1 MKLISLQL
9 YNFRQFYGKTPQ
21 IKFADERENTTVIH
35 GNNGAGKTA
44 LLNAFTWVLY
54 EQFTAAFAAPQM
66 LINKRAI
73 TEVKEGSAVECWVEL
88 QFASNYQYYQLK
100 RKCYGI
106 KKLDKT
112 VNYSETK
119 LFMLVSGDDGKWYPP
134 VESATEIIE
143 QILPSSLHQYFFF
156 DGERIDNFFR
166 QKTDNSIAEDTKEL
180 LGVKVLDRGIEHLK
194 KAKRSLQDELLEIGN
209 AEVKQLLKEYK
220 SLEKKQERGNKSF
233 DNNLRELTQLELRQS
248 NLAQQLLEVSGADKL
263 QQLKVKLEKQEK
275 QVRKNLLQTKK
286 DLKELLSRQGYLVF
300 LPQAIATFT
309 NLIDTLKQE
318 QLINTGIQQEF
329 IEQLLERQACICGLE
344 LFPDSI
350 AYNNVR
356 AWLKK
361 VDRKN
366 VEDVIIRLETQ
377 VKLIKNNTE
386 DLWQEIDNRQAKI
399 NQQYLE
405 LNNLEKEQERINR
418 QLRSYPDRD
427 IQSLQQ
433 QLETIASR
441 IKELILEQG
450 IGQQQLETYN
460 KDLAKTQQLLAK
472 QQLKEQQ
479 QIITQKRIAAATE
492 AINRLIEV
500 RSRLETQF
508 RNSLEQKVA
517 EIFSS
522 ISFTPYIPKLNEDYQ
537 LTLIEETAGIVSTV
551 AASTGENQVLSLS
564 FIGAI
569 IDRVREWSQ
578 RNTIIGFDSSTF
590 PIVMDSPFGSLDET
604 YRKQVALAIP
614 QLANQLVI
622 LATKTQW
629 RGEVAETIGD
639 RIGREYVLTYYSC
652 KPDCQEDWIELH
664 GIDYPLVKQNS
675 RGFEYTEIVEIK
687 S

>member
-21 IKFADERENTTVIH
+21 IKFAAERENTTVIH

-54 EQFTAAFAAPQM
+54 ERFTAAFAAPQM

-88 QFASNYQYYQLK
+88 QFASKHQYYQLK

-112 VNYSETK
+112 VEYSETK
-119 LFMLVSGDDGKWYPP
+119 LFMLISGDDGKWYPP

-166 QKTDNSIAEDTKEL
+166 QRTDNSIAEDTKEL

-194 KAKRSLQDELLEIGN
+194 KAKKSLQDELLEIGD

-220 SLEKKQERGNKSF
+220 SLEQEQDQKNKLL
-233 DNNLRELTQLELRQS
+233 DKNLREIAQLELRQS
-248 NLAQQLLEVSGADKL
+248 NLAQQLLEVSGADEL
-263 QQLKVKLEKQEK
+263 QQLKIKLQKQEK
-275 QVRKNLLQTKK
+275 QIRKNLLQTKK
-286 DLKELLSRQGYLVF
+286 DLKALLSRQGYLAF
-300 LPQAIATFT
+300 LPQAITTFT

-318 QLINTGIQQEF
+318 RLINTGIQQEF

-344 LFPDSI
+344 LFPDSQ
-350 AYNNVR
+350 AYKNVL
-356 AWLKK
+356 ALLQKA
-361 VDRKN
+361 DRKN
-366 VEDVIIRLETQ
+366 IEDVIIRLETQ
-377 VKLIKNNTE
+377 VKLSQNSTQ
-386 DLWQEIDNRQAKI
+386 DLWRDIDNWQAKI
-399 NQQYLE
+399 NQQYSE
-405 LNNLEKEQERINR
+405 LNNIEKEREKINR
-418 QLRSYPDRD
+418 QLRNYPDRD
-427 IQSLQQ
+427 IQGLQQ

-450 IGQQQLETYN
+450 ITQQQLETCN
-460 KDLAKTQQLLAK
+460 QNLAKVQQKLAK

-492 AINRLIEV
+492 AVKCLIEV

-508 RNSLEQKVA
+508 RHSLEQKVG

-522 ISFTPYIPKLNEDYQ
+522 ISFTPYIPKLNDDYQ
-537 LTLIEETAGIVSTV
+537 LTLIEETFGIASPV

-604 YRKQVALAIP
+604 YRKQVAKAIP

-629 RGEVAETIGD
+629 RGEVAETISD

-664 GIDYPLVKQNS
+664 GVNYSLVKQNNC
-675 RGFEYTEIVEIK
+675 GFEYTEIVEIK